1 MGNCCSLCGSNTADA
16 NSTTTSSSISS
27 LSSSSSTPGIS
38 ECNTSSWVT
47 SRTSGYSQLS
57 GAIKTPNGKSSSGG
71 YSQFTSVRTGDSDI
85 CVKGEI
91 FPVSN
96 LKIYSFGDMKAAT
109 NKFRQDTILGSGGFG
124 TVYKGWVNGKTLAPS
139 KYANRMCVAIKKLSP
154 DGSQGFEQW
163 QSEVNF
169 LGKLSHPN
177 VVKLIGYC
185 QEDEELL
192 LVYEFMQKGSLDNHL
207 FRRGDAIQWD
217 LRLKI
222 AIGAA
227 RGLAFLHTSERQV
240 IYRDMKTSNIL
251 LDGNYNAKMSDFGL
265 ARLGPSGENS
275 HVTTRVMGTM
285 GHAAPEYVTTGH
297 LSVKSD
303 VYGFGVILLEIL
315 TGLRTIV
322 PSRPSN
328 QHFLAKWV
336 KSMDLSQKGK
346 LKSIMDPKM
355 EGQYCTKAA
364 LQVAQLALRCLENE
378 PCKRPS
384 MNEVVQ
390 ILEEIEAMGNQHT

>member
-1 MGNCCSLCGSNTADA
+1 MKLENGEDNNKGCTAFSELSRIGGYRQLSAAESEDSNANGTILPKPNLKVYSLAE
-16 NSTTTSSSISS
+16 
-27 LSSSSSTPGIS
+27 LKV
-38 ECNTSSWVT
+38 VT
-47 SRTSGYSQLS
+47 SNF
-57 GAIKTPNGKSSSGG
+57 KPEM
-71 YSQFTSVRTGDSDI
+71 V
-85 CVKGEI
+85 
-91 FPVSN
+91 
-96 LKIYSFGDMKAAT
+96 
-109 NKFRQDTILGSGGFG
+109 LGTGGFG
-124 TVYKGWVNGKTLAPS
+124 TMFKGWVDENTLAPS
-139 KYANRMCVAIKKLSP
+139 KPGSGMIVAIKRLSP
-154 DGSQGFEQW
+154 GSLRE
-163 QSEVNF
+163 QSEVNL

-185 QEDEELL
+185 QEDEEQL

-240 IYRDMKTSNIL
+240 IYGDMRTSNIL

-265 ARLGPSGENS
+265 VRLGP
-275 HVTTRVMGTM
+275 RVMGAE
-285 GHAAPEYVTTGH
+285 GYAAPEYIATGH
-297 LSVKSD
+297 VSVKTD
-303 VYGFGVILLEIL
+303 VYSFSVILLEIL
-315 TGLRTIV
+315 TGLRAIDRN
-322 PSRPSN
+322 RPTN
-328 QHFLAKWV
+328 QHFLVKWV
-336 KSMDLSQKGK
+336 KSMDLSHQKGK

-390 ILEEIEAMGNQHT
+390 ILEEIEAMGNSLDGN

>member
-1 MGNCCSLCGSNTADA
+1 MYLTIYINVWD
-16 NSTTTSSSISS
+16 I
-27 LSSSSSTPGIS
+27 GIS

-57 GAIKTPNGKSSSGG
+57 GAISEDTKLPYYYYYFDRILESKTVTAYVECVLHIETPNGKSSSGG
-71 YSQFTSVRTGDSDI
+71 YSQSTR
-85 CVKGEI
+85 
-91 FPVSN
+91 
-96 LKIYSFGDMKAAT
+96 
-109 NKFRQDTILGSGGFG
+109 
-124 TVYKGWVNGKTLAPS
+124 GWVNGKTLAPS
-139 KYANRMCVAIKKLSP
+139 KDANRMCVAIKKLSP

-285 GHAAPEYVTTGH
+285 GHAAPEYVATGH

-315 TGLRTIV
+315 TGLRTID
-322 PSRPSN
+322 PNRPSN
-328 QHFLAKWV
+328 RHFLAKWV
-336 KSMDLSQKGK
+336 KSMDLSEKGK

-384 MNEVVQ
+384 MNQVVQ